1 MMIITL
7 MDDNDYNHDIFMM
20 MKRIPMKIKM
30 MIMISVQEFARA
42 VEGFEERLL
51 NVEQNMQK
59 DVNSIKVSLDMLI
72 QALQMRHEK

>member
-1 MMIITL
+1 MMIIIL
-7 MDDNDYNHDIFMM
+7 MDDNDYNHDMM
-20 MKRIPMKIKM
+20 MKRSPMKIKM